1 MIRSILAPWRGWLI
15 ATVLIMLLAQS
26 FAVVP
31 PLVVQKIVD
40 ENLTVG
46 VSAGLL
52 LLAMLYLGATVAAPS
67 VTALSDYLI
76 AFIAQGA
83 LHRLRVK
90 LFAHLQ
96 TLPMSYFDQTPLG
109 DIISRCTADVDTV
122 DTLFSTGVAS
132 LVTNLLQI
140 VATAIAMVALNIPLS
155 LVAALALPPLI
166 AITQYF
172 RVRVREAERANR
184 VATGLMN
191 THLQE
196 TLSGVEVIRAFHRE
210 SVLVA
215 RFREALRQVV
225 DAYNRSTVYNSFYPP
240 LMAVLSALVVA
251 LLLWV
256 GASGVV
262 ATLGVSLGT
271 LTAFVLLFRRFFAP
285 IIALGDDWQTVQ
297 SALSGLERIAQVLN
311 IPSEELSK
319 HESRANHPNCYAPIE
334 LRAVSFGY
342 FDEQP
347 VLRNVSFAVRPGE
360 HIALVGRTGAGK
372 SSALSL
378 LAGLYAP
385 WSGEVCVAN
394 RNPRTLSAEERRRV
408 VGVVPQV
415 VQLFSG
421 TVMENLTLGDSTV
434 SRDEVERAAV
444 IAGADQFIRTLAQGY
459 DTPLSG
465 SGRGGGAQLSA
476 GQRQLLALAR
486 ALVWN
491 PQVLLLDEATAAVDN
506 ASDAAFRAAL
516 RADVSQH
523 HRAVLIVAH
532 RLSTAREADRV
543 LVMES
548 GRIIEEG
555 APEELI
561 ARGGR
566 FAALV
571 ELETAGWDWR
581 NTT

>member
-40 ENLTVG
+40 ENLTTG

-76 AFIAQGA
+76 TFIAQGA

-96 TLPMSYFDQTPLG
+96 TLPMNFFDQTPLG

-172 RVRVREAERANR
+172 RVRVREAERTNR

-240 LMAVLSALVVA
+240 LMAVLSAFVVA

-256 GASGVV
+256 GASGIV
-262 ATLGVSLGT
+262 ATLGISLGT

-311 IPSEELSK
+311 IPSEELPK
-319 HESRANHPNCYAPIE
+319 HESRTSHTSHHAPIE

-385 WSGEVCVAN
+385 WSGEVSVAN
-394 RNPRTLSAEERRRV
+394 RNPRTLNAEERRRI
-408 VGVVPQV
+408 VGVVPQII
-415 VQLFSG
+415 QLFSG

-434 SRDEVERAAV
+434 SREEAERAAV

-459 DTPLSG
+459 GTPLSG
-465 SGRGGGAQLSA
+465 SGRGGGTQLSA

-523 HRAVLIVAH
+523 HRAVLTVAH

-555 APEELI
+555 TPEELI

>member
-1 MIRSILAPWRGWLI
+1 MIRSILSPWRGMLI
-15 ATVLIMLLAQS
+15 AIALLVLIAQTLAI
-26 FAVVP
+26 VP
-31 PLVVQKIVD
+31 PLIVQRIVD
-40 ENLTVG
+40 EQLTK
-46 VSAGLL
+46 GLQNEL
-52 LLAMLYLGATVAAPS
+52 WTLALLYLGATVAAPS
-67 VTALSDYLI
+67 VTALSDYLTT
-76 AFIAQGA
+76 FVAQGA
-83 LHRLRVK
+83 LHHLRVK

-109 DIISRCTADVDTV
+109 DIISRGTADVETV

-132 LVTNLLQI
+132 LVANLLL
-140 VATAIAMVALNIPLS
+140 VFTTAIAMIALNVPLS
-155 LVAALALPPLI
+155 LVAAIAVPPLI

-172 RVRVREAERANR
+172 RVRIREAERANR
-184 VATGLMN
+184 TATGLMN

-210 SVLVA
+210 SVFVA
-215 RFREALRQVV
+215 RFRGALRQVV
-225 DAYNRSTVYNSFYPP
+225 QAYNRSTVYNSFYPP
-240 LMAVLSALVVA
+240 LMAILSALIVAA
-251 LLLWV
+251 LLWI
-256 GASGVV
+256 GASGAV
-262 ATLGVSLGT
+262 AAWGISLGT

-297 SALSGLERIAQVLN
+297 SALAGLERITQVLT
-311 IPSEELSK
+311 IPSEELPTAKTNSIA
-319 HESRANHPNCYAPIE
+319 SNRYAAIE
-334 LRAVSFGY
+334 LREVCFGY
-342 FDEQP
+342 ASAQP
-347 VLRNVSFAVRPGE
+347 ILQNVSLAVQAGE
-360 HIALVGRTGAGK
+360 HVALVGRTGAGK

-378 LAGLYAP
+378 LAGLYTP
-385 WSGEVCVAN
+385 WSGEISVAN
-394 RNPRTLSAEERRRV
+394 RDPRTLNADERRHI
-408 VGVVPQV
+408 VGIVPQV

-421 TVMENLTLGDSTV
+421 TVFDNLALGDATI
-434 SRDEVERAAV
+434 SREQVERAAI
-444 IAGADQFIRTLAQGY
+444 IAGADLFIRALPNGY
-459 DTPLSG
+459 DTILG
-465 SGRGGGAQLSA
+465 GAGRGGGAQLSA

-516 RADVSQH
+516 RADMSRD
-523 HRAVLIVAH
+523 HRAVLTVAH

-543 LVMES
+543 LVMEA
-548 GRIIEEG
+548 GRIVEQG

-571 ELETAGWDWR
+571 ELEAAGWDWR